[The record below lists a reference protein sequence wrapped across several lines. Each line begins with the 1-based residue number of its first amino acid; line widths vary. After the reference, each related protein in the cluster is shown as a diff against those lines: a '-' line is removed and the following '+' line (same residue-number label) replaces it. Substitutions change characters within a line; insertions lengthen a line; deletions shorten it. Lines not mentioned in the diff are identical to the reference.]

1 MLQIIGLMSGT
12 SMDGINGSFVQ
23 TDGISLKRFNVS
35 KISNY
40 SSKTYSLL
48 NLALEKPIRCL
59 KDKTFKNEL
68 DYHITY
74 DHYKCTLSLIEK
86 AGFYPE
92 LIGFHGQTLMHKPEK
107 GSSLQ
112 IGDGRLLAN
121 LLKIPV
127 ISKFRDKDLELGGQ
141 GAPIAPIYHLSII
154 REKGFALPSCI
165 LNLGGIANITYWDGK
180 KLIGFDTGPANV
192 LMDTYMQKV
201 FSKKFDYNGQFASK
215 GKSNNDIVHKMLK
228 DNYFNTNPPKSLD
241 KYDFNYIFDIID
253 IQKMKEVDIMATLAE
268 FTFLSIKKS
277 LTFLPQ
283 KIKNLILI
291 GGGVHNLHLLQR
303 LRSLKNINI
312 FTGKEI
318 NLPGDFIEAE
328 MIAYLAARN
337 HFNLPFTFPSTTGV
351 KIETSGGIRNN
362 P

>member
-1 MLQIIGLMSGT
+1 MSGT
-12 SMDGINGSFVQ
+12 SMDGINGSFVK
-23 TDGISLKRFNVS
+23 TDGISLKRLNIS
-35 KISNY
+35 KISSY

-48 NLALEKPIRCL
+48 NKALGKPEKFL

-68 DYHITY
+68 DYYITY
-74 DHYKCTLSLIEK
+74 DHYKCVLSLIEK

-92 LIGFHGQTLMHKPEK
+92 LIGFHGQTLIHKPEK
-107 GSSLQ
+107 GTSLQ

-121 LLKIPV
+121 LIKIPV

-154 REKGFALPSCI
+154 REKGFTLPCCI

-201 FSKKFDYNGQFASK
+201 FSKKCDYNGHFASK
-215 GKSNNDIVHKMLK
+215 GKSNNDLVRKMLN

-241 KYDFNYIFDIID
+241 KHDFNYILDLLD
-253 IQKMKEVDIMATLAE
+253 LKKMNEVDIMATLAE
-268 FTFLSIKKS
+268 FTFLSIKNS

-283 KIKNLILI
+283 NIKNLILI
-291 GGGVHNLHLLQR
+291 GGGVHNLHLLRR

-318 NLPGDFIEAE
+318 NVPGDFIEAE

-337 HFNLPFTFPSTTGV
+337 NFNLPFTFPSTTGV
-351 KIETSGGIRNN
+351 KMETSGGIKNYPLNN
-362 P
+362 L